1 MHLWHNIQYPLFA
14 PEAPAA
20 PAGELSKDDIL
31 DFLNKDDEPVEDEVI
46 PVKEEKKE
54 IPDEKKK
61 AAKDEEEDTEDDKEK
76 DEDDE
81 EDEDDELALLEDE
94 LEEPDE
100 EKLELTTP
108 TSRREILK
116 KYPNIFKDF
125 PSLEKSYYREMEFTK
140 IVPTIQDA
148 KEAVEKAE
156 TLDKFEKDLS
166 SGNIETILKAVQ
178 TNNPQAFNKVAD
190 DYLMTLAKVDAKAYH
205 HVLGNTIKHVI
216 EHMISEG
223 RSSEN
228 EALQSAAVIL
238 NQFVF
243 GSSKFT
249 RPTKLAG
256 DEESKPEIDDKEA
269 KIAEREKAFVKQRYT
284 ATNTE
289 LNNKVSK
296 AFKTTI
302 DAYIDPKK
310 SMPDYVRKHAS
321 REALEE
327 LESLINKDTRFRT
340 IVDKL
345 WERAFQDDFSSESV
359 DKIYGAF
366 KSKAGTLIGSVVKK
380 ARNEALKGLN
390 KRSSDD
396 DSRPGNESKN
406 GDESRRRNDSKK
418 GDESHRRN
426 DSSKKVP
433 SGMSSLEYLMSD
445 D

>member
-1 MHLWHNIQYPLFA
+1 MRLLHSIQYPLFA
-14 PEAPAA
+14 PVTATPPVAS
-20 PAGELSKDDIL
+20 PGEMSKDDIL

-61 AAKDEEEDTEDDKEK
+61 VAKDEEEDIEEDKEG
-76 DEDDE
+76 DEE
-81 EDEDDELALLEDE
+81 EDEDELALLEDE

-116 KYPNIFKDF
+116 AYPDLFKKF
-125 PSLEKSYYREMEFTK
+125 PSLEKAYYREMEFTK

-156 TLDKFEKDLS
+156 TLDSFNKDLS
-166 SGNIETILKAVQ
+166 NGNLEIVLKAVHQ
-178 TNNPQAFNKVAD
+178 NQKAFNKVAD
-190 DYLMTLAKVDAKAYH
+190 EYLETLARVDVKAYH
-205 HVLGNTIKHVI
+205 HVLGNTMKHVI
-216 EHMISEG
+216 EHMIAEG

-249 RPTKLAG
+249 KPTKLS
-256 DEESKPEIDDKEA
+256 EEDSSKPEVDDKEA

-284 ATNTE
+284 ATNNE
-289 LNNKVSK
+289 LNTKVSK
-296 AFKTTI
+296 AFKATI

-310 SMPDYVRKHAS
+310 SMPEYVRKHAS

-327 LESLINKDTRFRT
+327 LETLISKDTRFRT
-340 IVDKL
+340 IIDKL
-345 WERAFQDDFSSESV
+345 WERAFQDDFSPETI

-366 KSKAGTLIGSVVKK
+366 KSKAGTLLGSVVKK

-396 DSRPGNESKN
+396 DSRPDNESKN

-426 DSSKKVP
+426 DSGKKVP
-433 SGMSSLEYLMSD
+433 HGMSSYEYLMSD